1 MGTVKDYCDGTITG
15 MTLLQAAAAA
25 GDVEMCLMLK
35 NYMSPKEFSTQ
46 LAEIFQEGIK
56 AHYLLPLKI
65 RLRC

>member
-1 MGTVKDYCDGTITG
+1 